1 MNQRVYLAAS
11 PAWRDRPAL
20 VDWIKRLPKGSE
32 VLYRPFEYPDGVE
45 DPDGLDV
52 LGEMIE
58 AGGALAASLPGDP
71 YRLPDERL
79 DAVLIFAQG
88 PNYFEELA
96 LAVDCLKRRVR
107 SSLIPAR
114 AR

>member
-1 MNQRVYLAAS
+1 
-11 PAWRDRPAL
+11 
-20 VDWIKRLPKGSE
+20 
-32 VLYRPFEYPDGVE
+32 
-45 DPDGLDV
+45 
-52 LGEMIE
+52 MIE

-79 DAVLIFAQG
+79 DAALIFAPG